1 MMRPARIDDSTL
13 PPLFDIGPLWAILWG
28 RRLMVLAIAGAAL
41 LLALLYLA
49 VTSPSYTA
57 TASILIDPRDARATN
72 FNNVL
77 PGIGA
82 DSAAI
87 ASQVFVIESQDL
99 LGAVFESQKLLGD
112 PEFSSRGTVSRL
124 MSVFGGGVSQDAAFK
139 RFQKAVGVER
149 EGLTYVISVSFTSQS
164 PEKAARIANAIVDR
178 YKASLAGERET
189 ANDDVNS
196 LLNDRIKGLQK
207 DVGDAER
214 AVEDFKSRH
223 QIVASA
229 DGGTLQS
236 QLDQLTTQLIA
247 AQGAADQAKDRYNQ
261 AVAAG
266 TSAAGL
272 AKLSEILS
280 SNAAA
285 NLRDDYNQRATELAN
300 LETMYGPR
308 HPAIGRL
315 RSELDRINRLM
326 AGEAMRI
333 RQQLKANYDLAA
345 QNAGKLQDKLQALR
359 QQSTDS
365 NLAQVQL
372 RQLDSGA
379 QAARTVLDDFLKRAQ
394 ETSQLQGVQTSEAR
408 TISAAAPPVQP
419 TWPKPAL
426 LLPVS
431 AVLGLMAGCG
441 LALTLGP
448 VRQRQDDPQSPRR
461 EAQPVEPR
469 KDSAQAM
476 SRSVPMLA
484 NFGEYRL
491 PGVAGGTAHS
501 NIKAIRKSLFE
512 TGNEALSR
520 GVLKLMRQI
529 LLRLSD
535 HPKPF
540 VLLVSSTRSSDEARL
555 AGAMVG
561 IGLQQA
567 EQSVLVVEIGSQA
580 HRAGYGPGMFIDG
593 ASGLRT
599 VVCSPEI
606 EKGPQSWD
614 RNPLSG
620 ILAEAGSA
628 FDFMLVVAPALNE
641 NGWNRELFAKADLTL
656 LALSPSESASD
667 AGGLLEQHL
676 GVSQIEHSA
685 ALVIAH
691 ESARPPAG
699 KAIDDISSKVGEW
712 RRGAVARS

>member
-1 MMRPARIDDSTL
+1 MKPARIDDRAL

-28 RRLMVLAIAGAAL
+28 RRLLVLAFTGAAL
-41 LLALLYLA
+41 LLAVLYLA

-99 LGAVFESQKLLGD
+99 LGTVFDSQKLRND
-112 PEFSSRGTVSRL
+112 PEFSSRGLISRV
-124 MSVFGGGVSQDAAFK
+124 MSLFGGGTPQDAAFK
-139 RFQKAVGVER
+139 RFQKAVSVER
-149 EGLTYVISVSFTSQS
+149 EGLTYVINVSFTSPS

-207 DVGDAER
+207 DVSDAER
-214 AVEDFKSRH
+214 AVEDFKSQHR
-223 QIVASA
+223 IVDPT

-247 AQGAADQAKDRYNQ
+247 AQGDADKAKDRYNQ
-261 AVAAG
+261 ALAAG

-333 RQQLKANYDLAA
+333 RQQLKANYDLAV
-345 QNAGKLQDKLQALR
+345 QNAGKLQDKLEALR
-359 QQSTDS
+359 QQSQDS
-365 NLAQVQL
+365 SLAQVQL
-372 RQLDSGA
+372 RQLDSKA

-408 TISAAAPPVQP
+408 T
-419 TWPKPAL
+419 
-426 LLPVS
+426 
-431 AVLGLMAGCG
+431 
-441 LALTLGP
+441 
-448 VRQRQDDPQSPRR
+448 
-461 EAQPVEPR
+461 
-469 KDSAQAM
+469 
-476 SRSVPMLA
+476 
-484 NFGEYRL
+484 
-491 PGVAGGTAHS
+491 
-501 NIKAIRKSLFE
+501 
-512 TGNEALSR
+512 LS
-520 GVLKLMRQI
+520 
-529 LLRLSD
+529 
-535 HPKPF
+535 
-540 VLLVSSTRSSDEARL
+540 
-555 AGAMVG
+555 
-561 IGLQQA
+561 
-567 EQSVLVVEIGSQA
+567 
-580 HRAGYGPGMFIDG
+580 
-593 ASGLRT
+593 
-599 VVCSPEI
+599 
-606 EKGPQSWD
+606 
-614 RNPLSG
+614 
-620 ILAEAGSA
+620 
-628 FDFMLVVAPALNE
+628 
-641 NGWNRELFAKADLTL
+641 
-656 LALSPSESASD
+656 
-667 AGGLLEQHL
+667 
-676 GVSQIEHSA
+676 
-685 ALVIAH
+685 
-691 ESARPPAG
+691 
-699 KAIDDISSKVGEW
+699 
-712 RRGAVARS
+712 

>member
-1 MMRPARIDDSTL
+1 MKPARIDDRAL

-28 RRLMVLAIAGAAL
+28 RRLLVFAITGAAL

-99 LGAVFESQKLLGD
+99 LGTVFDSQKLQND
-112 PEFSSRGTVSRL
+112 PEFSSRGPISRL
-124 MSVFGGGVSQDAAFK
+124 MSLFGGTSSQDAAFK
-139 RFQKAVGVER
+139 RFQKAVSVER
-149 EGLTYVISVSFTSQS
+149 EGLTYVINVSFTSPS
-164 PEKAARIANAIVDR
+164 PEKAARLANAIVDR

-207 DVGDAER
+207 DVSDAER
-214 AVEDFKSRH
+214 AVEDFKSQHR
-223 QIVASA
+223 IVDPT

-247 AQGAADQAKDRYNQ
+247 AQGDADKAKDRYNQ
-261 AVAAG
+261 ALAAG

-333 RQQLKANYDLAA
+333 RQQLKANYDLAV
-345 QNAGKLQDKLQALR
+345 QNAAKLQDKLEALR
-359 QQSTDS
+359 QQSQDS
-365 NLAQVQL
+365 SLAQVQL
-372 RQLDSGA
+372 RQLDSRA

-408 TISAAAPPVQP
+408 TISAAAPPLQP

-431 AVLGLMAGCG
+431 VFLGLMAGCG

-448 VRQRQDDPQSPRR
+448 VGRPQDDPSSQRRDAPQAVDPAKDGPRAKPR
-461 EAQPVEPR
+461 SLPVPA
-469 KDSAQAM
+469 D
-476 SRSVPMLA
+476 
-484 NFGEYRL
+484 FGAYRL
-491 PGVAGGTAHS
+491 PGVAGGAALA
-501 NIKAIRKSLFE
+501 NIKAMRKSLFE
-512 TGNEALSR
+512 TGNETLSLA
-520 GVLKLMRQI
+520 VLRLMRQI
-529 LLRLSD
+529 LERLSD

-540 VLLVSSTRSSDEARL
+540 VLLVSSMQSSAEARL

-561 IGLQQA
+561 IGLQRA
-567 EQSVLVVEIGSQA
+567 EQNVLVVEVGDLP
-580 HRAGYGPGMFIDG
+580 HRSGYG
-593 ASGLRT
+593 
-599 VVCSPEI
+599 
-606 EKGPQSWD
+606 
-614 RNPLSG
+614 
-620 ILAEAGSA
+620 
-628 FDFMLVVAPALNE
+628 
-641 NGWNRELFAKADLTL
+641 
-656 LALSPSESASD
+656 
-667 AGGLLEQHL
+667 
-676 GVSQIEHSA
+676 
-685 ALVIAH
+685 
-691 ESARPPAG
+691 
-699 KAIDDISSKVGEW
+699 
-712 RRGAVARS
+712 

>member
-1 MMRPARIDDSTL
+1 MKPARIDDRAL
-13 PPLFDIGPLWAILWG
+13 PPLFDIGPLWTILWG
-28 RRLMVLAIAGAAL
+28 RRLLVFAITGAAL
-41 LLALLYLA
+41 LLAVLYLA

-99 LGAVFESQKLLGD
+99 LGTVFESQKLQND
-112 PEFSSRGTVSRL
+112 PEFSSRGPISRL
-124 MSVFGGGVSQDAAFK
+124 MSLFGGASSQDAAFR
-139 RFQKAVGVER
+139 RFQKAVSVER
-149 EGLTYVISVSFTSQS
+149 EGLTYVINVSFTSPS

-207 DVGDAER
+207 DVSDAER
-214 AVEDFKSRH
+214 AVEDFKSLHR
-223 QIVASA
+223 IVDPT

-247 AQGAADQAKDRYNQ
+247 AQGEADKAKDRYNQ
-261 AVAAG
+261 ALAAG

-333 RQQLKANYDLAA
+333 RQQLKANYDLAV
-345 QNAGKLQDKLQALR
+345 QNAGKLQDKLDSLR
-359 QQSTDS
+359 QQSQDS
-365 NLAQVQL
+365 SLAQVQL
-372 RQLDSGA
+372 RQLDSRA

-408 TISAAAPPVQP
+408 TISAAAPPLQP

-431 AVLGLMAGCG
+431 VFLGLMAGCG

-448 VRQRQDDPQSPRR
+448 VRRPEDAPLGPRQEAPQ
-461 EAQPVEPR
+461 AAEPG
-469 KDSAQAM
+469 KDGAQAR
-476 SRSVPMLA
+476 SRSQPA
-484 NFGEYRL
+484 PADFGEYRL
-491 PGVAGGTAHS
+491 PGVAGGTALA
-501 NIKAIRKSLFE
+501 NIKAMRKSLFE
-512 TGNEALSR
+512 TGNEALSLA
-520 GVLKLMRQI
+520 VLRLMRQI
-529 LLRLSD
+529 LGRLSD

-540 VLLVSSTRSSDEARL
+540 VLLVSSMQSSAEARL

-561 IGLQQA
+561 IGLQRA
-567 EQSVLVVEIGSQA
+567 EQNVLVVEVGDLP
-580 HRAGYGPGMFIDG
+580 HRAGYGSGMFIDG

-599 VVCSPEI
+599 VVA
-606 EKGPQSWD
+606 GRVAGQDPQSRD
-614 RNPLSG
+614 RNGLRG
-620 ILAEAGSA
+620 ILAEAGNA
-628 FDFMLVVAPALNE
+628 FDFVLVVAPSFSE
-641 NGWNRELFAKADLTL
+641 QGWDPELFAKADLTL
-656 LALSPSESASD
+656 LALNLSEKASD
-667 AGGLLEQHL
+667 AAGLIERHL
-676 GVSQIEHSA
+676 GAGQLEHSA
-685 ALVIAH
+685 TLLIAQEIIQPGKTLH
-691 ESARPPAG
+691 DVPSKAG
-699 KAIDDISSKVGEW
+699 DW
-712 RRGAVARS
+712 RRGAIARS